1 MGLYVIDTF
10 VFWMYNENVT
20 TNDHAALLTDEMIA
34 RIQAAVMAI
43 ATGGNGFGEVVIVIE
58 KGEPKRIQLTRDEW
72 LVRHSR

>member
-1 MGLYVIDTF
+1 MILAIDIACSQC
-10 VFWMYNENVT
+10 YNENVT
-20 TNDHAALLTDEMIA
+20 TKDHAALLTDEMVA